1 MDMRKYVLSLMG
13 ASVAAGV
20 FPTFHQAF
28 ATDAAEGAGSDCGLA
43 GNAGNAADRR
53 QPAAGQVPAVR
64 SRKPITNDIAWRPLA
79 T

>member
-1 MDMRKYVLSLMG
+1 MDMRKYVLNLIG

-28 ATDAAEGAGSDCGLA
+28 ATDASEDACTERGLDD
-43 GNAGNAADRR
+43 NAAGAV
-53 QPAAGQVPAVR
+53 PAAR
-64 SRKPITNDIAWRPLA
+64 SRNSITNDIAWRPLA

>member
-1 MDMRKYVLSLMG
+1 MDLRKYVLGLIG

-28 ATDAAEGAGSDCGLA
+28 ATDAAERTGPDL
-43 GNAGNAADRR
+43 D
-53 QPAAGQVPAVR
+53 PAAYPAPAAL
-64 SRKPITNDIAWRPLA
+64 SKKPITHDIAWRPLA

>member
-1 MDMRKYVLSLMG
+1 MEMRKYVLNLIG

-28 ATDAAEGAGSDCGLA
+28 ATDAAEDICSDRGQDGTA
-43 GNAGNAADRR
+43 DDRHQAAAAPV
-53 QPAAGQVPAVR
+53 PAAW
-64 SRKPITNDIAWRPLA
+64 SRNPITNDIAWRPLA